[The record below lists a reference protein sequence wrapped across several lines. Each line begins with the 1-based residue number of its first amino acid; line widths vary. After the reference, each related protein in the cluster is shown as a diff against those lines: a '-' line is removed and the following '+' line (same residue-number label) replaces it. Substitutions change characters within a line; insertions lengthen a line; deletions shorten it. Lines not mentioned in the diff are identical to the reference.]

1 MEMADLNAVLGEV
14 IAAESGYERESETA
28 LYPGSIE
35 VKMHP
40 LSIKRAVA
48 NMVVN
53 AARYGN
59 GWIKSQQRDG
69 AESRAT
75 VQVEDDGPGIAPG
88 TT

>member
-14 IAAESGYERESETA
+14 IAAESGYEREIETA

-35 VKMHP
+35 AKMHP

-53 AARYGN
+53 AARYGMVDQ
-59 GWIKSQQRDG
+59 KSAADG
-69 AESRAT
+69 AHLCLFLR
-75 VQVEDDGPGIAPG
+75 GR
-88 TT
+88 